1 MSLLLHDSRAE
12 RGRTRIWVNL
22 GVIVVKSYSGLWGNV
37 QRPHMIEDNIF
48 RSIFTGPG
56 LCYVTYNLGSIDGF
70 FLKVSVQCYCGSLV
84 SIFGFLNQHKLTN
97 QLSFTFN
104 SEYD

>member
-12 RGRTRIWVNL
+12 KGRTRIWVNL

-56 LCYVTYNLGSIDGF
+56 LCYVPIT
-70 FLKVSVQCYCGSLV
+70 LV
-84 SIFGFLNQHKLTN
+84 LLTAF
-97 QLSFTFN
+97 S
-104 SEYD
+104 